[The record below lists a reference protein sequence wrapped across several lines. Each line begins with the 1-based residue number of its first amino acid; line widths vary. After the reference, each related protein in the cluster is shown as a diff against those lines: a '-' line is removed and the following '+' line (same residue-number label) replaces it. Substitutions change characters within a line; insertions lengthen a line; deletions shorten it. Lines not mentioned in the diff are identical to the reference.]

1 MRRCHGRGCGEDG
14 FTLIELLA
22 VLAIVGLLITIAL
35 PSYGDLVR
43 KGRRTDATT
52 QLFRIQLE
60 QERYR
65 ATHRYYAEGLT
76 TLGWPADEVD
86 SPGGH
91 YRLALV
97 AVEDPA
103 IAFRARAVPRSGTD
117 QARDVCG
124 TLTLGQ
130 DGPELDAA
138 QPADC
143 WPR

>member
-1 MRRCHGRGCGEDG
+1 MRRCNGSGHGKDG

-22 VLAIVGLLITIAL
+22 VLAIFGILVTIAL
-35 PSYGDLVR
+35 PSYRDVVR

-52 QLFRIQLE
+52 QLFRIQIE

-65 ATHRYYAEGLT
+65 AMHQSYAEGLT

-91 YRLALV
+91 YRLTLV

-103 IAFRARAVPRSGTD
+103 IAFRARAVPRAD
-117 QARDVCG
+117 QALDACG
-124 TLTLGQ
+124 TLTLAQ
-130 DGPELDAA
+130 DGPEPDAA